1 MVAGGGLG
9 TAGSL
14 LACDMAAFTESV
26 PDLRAVK
33 CGWLTPK
40 QALAINSDA
49 DTLARF
55 VKGLPK
61 ARSMISHT
69 SADHSLAHA
78 FGRGAFALPNF
89 HM

>member
-1 MVAGGGLG
+1 
-9 TAGSL
+9 
-14 LACDMAAFTESV
+14 MAAFTESV

-61 ARSMISHT
+61 ARSMISH
-69 SADHSLAHA
+69 ARAARQCRSLAHA